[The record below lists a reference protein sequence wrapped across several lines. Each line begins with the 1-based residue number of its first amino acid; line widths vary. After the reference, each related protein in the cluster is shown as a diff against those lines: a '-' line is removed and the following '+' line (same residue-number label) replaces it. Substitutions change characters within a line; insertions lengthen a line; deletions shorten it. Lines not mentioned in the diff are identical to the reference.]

1 MRKQTHDINLRAFTL
16 SVDRARFDVDRARR
30 QYDAVEPENRLVART
45 LERSLET
52 TLTAQ
57 RQTECD
63 LLAAKARR
71 PVRLSDEELAW
82 LSRAGADVRAVFA
95 TPSTTFCER
104 KQLLR
109 AILTEVVLTVDHD
122 VH

>member
-57 RQTECD
+57 RQTERD

-71 PVRLSDEELAW
+71 PVRLSDKEDTVRREEGPFSFWGLQRNGDPGR
-82 LSRAGADVRAVFA
+82 LPRHNLDV
-95 TPSTTFCER
+95 
-104 KQLLR
+104 LR
-109 AILTEVVLTVDHD
+109 QPKTLKL
-122 VH
+122 